1 MNNSIYGKY
10 PTWDKKKLKKG
21 AVKYTAPF
29 LKVQGYSFNSK

>member
-1 MNNSIYGKY
+1 MSNLGQTEI
-10 PTWDKKKLKKG
+10 KKG